1 LVARSNSVST
11 MDTMGGKKTKIEQE
25 EEGEDVP
32 DTPPEVMRILAA
44 QNYEKKEAVRRD
56 QKWYQLGR
64 NVEYLEVFIRD
75 VNRELHKFGG
85 ESHTL
90 HRAQMKLREASISLQ
105 TLNSKIANE
114 VMEEVDYLAVLRE
127 WNRILEEV
135 TSVQQ
140 VYKK

>member
-1 LVARSNSVST
+1 
-11 MDTMGGKKTKIEQE
+11 
-25 EEGEDVP
+25 
-32 DTPPEVMRILAA
+32 
-44 QNYEKKEAVRRD
+44 
-56 QKWYQLGR
+56 
-64 NVEYLEVFIRD
+64 
-75 VNRELHKFGG
+75 
-85 ESHTL
+85 
-90 HRAQMKLREASISLQ
+90 MKLREASISLQ